1 MRRAFA
7 TRFAAAVIIT
17 ATAAGCTASATTG
30 PSGNSGSS
38 STGQGRDLTD
48 AEQVVVERAEG
59 LLTKKC
65 MASRGFSYWVG
76 PIASVDERK
85 TAVYVLDDLAWVR
98 KHGYGGR
105 LVRAA
110 ERAGNP
116 NFAYSN
122 AFPREDRVR
131 YTRALEGMPS
141 DTVSVELP
149 RGGTVEGPAGGC
161 RAEAQGELY
170 GDHETWFRVST
181 ITENLAPLFLPDLMK
196 DKRFVHALASWSSC
210 MRKKGHDYRSPEH
223 LRLELARSTD
233 AMSDGKAHA
242 VEVELATAEAVCAGE
257 DASGLAA
264 TARDLEHE
272 YRAKKLGPYAD
283 TIATHQRLSLAA
295 LARAEDITGAAS

>member
-7 TRFAAAVIIT
+7 TRFAAAVIVT
-17 ATAAGCTASATTG
+17 ATAAGCTASATG
-30 PSGNSGSS
+30 PSGGPGSR
-38 STGQGRDLTD
+38 TPGQVRDLTD

-65 MASRGFSYWVG
+65 MAARGFSYWVG
-76 PIASVDERK
+76 PIASVDERRS
-85 TAVYVLDDLAWVR
+85 AVYVLDDLAWVR

-105 LVRAA
+105 LARAA

-116 NFAYSN
+116 NFAYVN

-131 YTRALEGMPS
+131 YTRALEGMRS
-141 DTVSVELP
+141 DSVSVELP
-149 RGGTVEGPAGGC
+149 RGSTVAGPAGGC
-161 RAEAQGELY
+161 RAKAQGELY
-170 GDHETWFRVST
+170 GDYETWFRVST
-181 ITENLAPLFLPDLMK
+181 ITENLGPLFLPDLMK

-210 MRKKGHDYRSPEH
+210 MRKEGHDYRSPED
-223 LRLELARSTD
+223 LRLELARSTAGMGD
-233 AMSDGKAHA
+233 TKAHA
-242 VEVELATAEAVCAGE
+242 VEVELATAEAVCAGD

-264 TARDLEHE
+264 TARGLERE
-272 YRAKKLGPYAD
+272 YRAKKLKPYAD